1 MRSSAQSINEYVIV
15 IALVTAI
22 FVSMQM
28 YIKRGI
34 QASIKDTADQLGAQA
49 EPYLFGG
56 TVSSQALGALEQ
68 GLTAYTVIKEPYS
81 LYQKHVNV
89 NTSPNGATTKVT
101 TGDVVVSE
109 AKWTSTYN
117 VENVVGF
124 SSNDRLDGGK
134 NKQGK

>member
-1 MRSSAQSINEYVIV
+1 MRSRAQSVNEYVIV

-22 FVSMQM
+22 FVGMQM

-34 QASIKDTADQLGAQA
+34 QASIQETADELGAQA
-49 EPYLFGG
+49 EPYLFDG
-56 TVSSQALGALEQ
+56 TLSSQTLGAIEQ
-68 GLTAYTVIKEPYS
+68 GLTAYTVIKQPYS

-89 NTSPNGATTKVT
+89 NTGPNGATTKDT
-101 TGDVVVSE
+101 NSDVVVSE

-124 SSNDRLDGGK
+124 SSNDKLDGGK